1 MFCMLCGIAW
11 TQAEELLQPSVRDR
25 RMQEIYTAL
34 RTHPEDLQ
42 QELESFFEMIR
53 EDYGY
58 DAEYVKNLFVQ
69 TAMMMTCIAAEKNP
83 SAQGMKDI
91 DSILEEVRGINSQL
105 SAIEGVTVDTLP
117 AAAQEVADLMGTT
130 TIANW
135 ISVGTFAGQYDS
147 SFYQVLQ
154 DYAIT
159 DDMTVEQF
167 CQNLDDEFAAA
178 SK

>member
-1 MFCMLCGIAW
+1 MCLWWFPLMTISPTPNKASSLASLIIFSSRWTIRSWHEYCMLCGIAW

-69 TAMMMTCIAAEKNP
+69 TAMIIA
-83 SAQGMKDI
+83 
-91 DSILEEVRGINSQL
+91 V
-105 SAIEGVTVDTLP
+105 
-117 AAAQEVADLMGTT
+117 
-130 TIANW
+130 IAFFQ
-135 ISVGTFAGQYDS
+135 IIFP
-147 SFYQVLQ
+147 
-154 DYAIT
+154 I
-159 DDMTVEQF
+159 
-167 CQNLDDEFAAA
+167 
-178 SK
+178 K

>member
-34 RTHPEDLQ
+34 STHPEDLQ

-69 TAMMMTCIAAEKNP
+69 TAMIIA
-83 SAQGMKDI
+83 
-91 DSILEEVRGINSQL
+91 V
-105 SAIEGVTVDTLP
+105 
-117 AAAQEVADLMGTT
+117 
-130 TIANW
+130 IAFFQ
-135 ISVGTFAGQYDS
+135 IIFP
-147 SFYQVLQ
+147 
-154 DYAIT
+154 I
-159 DDMTVEQF
+159 
-167 CQNLDDEFAAA
+167 
-178 SK
+178 K